1 MPTNGSTEARK
12 LRSRLN
18 HPIIDADG
26 HWLEYG
32 PVMREEFRRIGG
44 DAAVEALAAAT
55 DRVPSALRMSLPDR
69 RRRRVGMEAFW
80 SSPSENVLDRATAML
95 PRLMHERLDDLGID
109 FCVVYPTA
117 GLGFH
122 RMQDTR
128 LRRAICRSYN
138 VFAADQFRGL
148 EDRVIPAAI
157 IPMYTPEEAI
167 EELEYASKQLG
178 YKVVMVGGLMRRKV
192 AALAEENPD
201 ASKVVDWYDVI
212 GIDSEHDYDP
222 VWAKCRELRI
232 APSFHNGAR
241 SILLRNSPSNFCYN
255 HIGHFASAGHAVA
268 KALFFGGVTRRF
280 PDLNFAFLE
289 GGVGWACM
297 LYADL
302 IGHWEKR
309 NRQAIESTNPDKLDR
324 AALLGYAQK
333 YGREA
338 VVEAVRRGDGLE
350 GDSNSKLTGGL
361 EDLDDYFRCKI
372 SAKSDIRDLFVPR
385 FYFGCEADD
394 PVNAWAFNRKAN
406 PMGARLNALFSS
418 DIGHFD
424 VPDMTDVVPE
434 AYELVEHELLT
445 SDDFR
450 DFMFMNAVRFWGEVN
465 PDFFKGTVVEK
476 VAAQALARPAG
487 APAGR

>member
-1 MPTNGSTEARK
+1 MPTDA
-12 LRSRLN
+12 SRLRARLS
-18 HPIIDADG
+18 HPVIDADG

-44 DAAVEALAAAT
+44 DAAVEALALASQ
-55 DRVPSALRMSLPDR
+55 RVPSALSMSVAER
-69 RRRRVGMEAFW
+69 TRRRVGQEAFW
-80 SSPSENVLDRATAML
+80 ASPSENVLDRATAML

-109 FCVVYPTA
+109 VSVVYPTS
-117 GLGFH
+117 GLSFH

-128 LRRAICRSYN
+128 LRRAICRAYN
-138 VFAADQFRGL
+138 VFTADQFSGL
-148 EDRVIPAAI
+148 GDRVIPAAI

-167 EELEYASKQLG
+167 EELEFVVRQLG
-178 YKVVMVGGLMRRKV
+178 YKVVMVGGMMRRRV
-192 AALAEENPD
+192 PALEEEHPE
-201 ASKVVDWYDVI
+201 ASKLVEWYDVI
-212 GIDSEHDYDP
+212 GLDSPYDYDP
-222 VWAKCRELRI
+222 VWAKCRELRV

-309 NRQAIESTNPDKLDR
+309 NRDALELTNPGRLDR
-324 AALLGYAQK
+324 AALLAYAEK

-338 VVEAVRRGDGLE
+338 MAAAVRRGEGLE
-350 GDSNSKLTGGL
+350 GDGGSSALTGGI
-361 EDLDDYFRCKI
+361 ENLDDYFRCGVERKE
-372 SAKSDIRDLFVPR
+372 DIRDRFVRPY
-385 FYFGCEADD
+385 YFGCEADD
-394 PVNAWAFNRKAN
+394 PVNGWAFNRAAN
-406 PMGARLNALFSS
+406 PLGARLNALFSS

-424 VPDMTDVVPE
+424 VPDMADVVPE
-434 AYELVEHELLT
+434 AFELVEHGLL
-445 SDDFR
+445 SDDDFR
-450 DFMFMNAVRFWGEVN
+450 DFMFANAVRFWGEVN
-465 PDFFKGTVVEK
+465 PDFFHGTAVEK
-476 VAAQALARPAG
+476 PAAQLLAAR
-487 APAGR
+487 

>member
-1 MPTNGSTEARK
+1 MPINGSTEARK

-44 DAAVEALAAAT
+44 DAAVEGLAVAS
-55 DRVPSALRMSLPDR
+55 DRVPNSLRLSPAER
-69 RRRRVGMEAFW
+69 SRRRVGMEAFW

-95 PRLMHERLDDLGID
+95 PRLMYERLDDLGID

-122 RMQDTR
+122 RQPDPR
-128 LRRAICRSYN
+128 LRRAICRAYN
-138 VFAADQFRGL
+138 VFTADQFRGL
-148 EDRVIPAAI
+148 GDRVIPAAI

-167 EELEYASKQLG
+167 EELEFASKQLG
-178 YKVVMVGGLMRRKV
+178 YKVMMLGGLMRRRV
-192 AALAEENPD
+192 AAVAEEQPD
-201 ASKVVDWYDVI
+201 AARFAEWYDVI

-222 VWAKCRELRI
+222 VWAKCRELRV

-309 NRQAIESTNPDKLDR
+309 NRQAIESTNPNKLDV
-324 AALLGYAQK
+324 AALLGYVEK
-333 YGREA
+333 YGRDA
-338 VVEAVRRGDGLE
+338 VVEAVRRGEGLE

-361 EDLDDYFRCKI
+361 EDLDDYFRCQI
-372 SAKSDIRDLFVPR
+372 GSKSDLRDLFVPR

-394 PVNAWAFNRKAN
+394 PVNAWAFNRRSN

-434 AYELVEHELLT
+434 AYELVEHELIT

-450 DFMFMNAVRFWGEVN
+450 DFMFTNAVRFWGEVN
-465 PDFFKGTVVEK
+465 PDFFKGTAVEK
-476 VAAQALARPAG
+476 AAAETLARPAG
-487 APAGR
+487 APVGR

>member
-1 MPTNGSTEARK
+1 MSENGHVDPRN
-12 LRSRLN
+12 LRSRLS

-32 PVMREEFRRIGG
+32 PVMREAFRKSGG
-44 DAAVEALAAAT
+44 EAAAEGLALASQ
-55 DRVPSALRMSLPDR
+55 RVPNALTMTVAERG
-69 RRRRVGMEAFW
+69 RRRVGQEAFW
-80 SSPSENVLDRATAML
+80 SSPCENVLDRATAML
-95 PRLMHERLDDLGID
+95 PRLLHERLPDLGID
-109 FCVVYPTA
+109 FSVVYPTA
-117 GLGFH
+117 GLSYH

-128 LRRAICRSYN
+128 LRRAICRAYN

-167 EELEYASKQLG
+167 EEIEFAATQLG
-178 YKVVMVGGLMRRKV
+178 YRVIMVGGMMRRPV
-192 AALAEENPD
+192 PALAEERPEA
-201 ASKVVDWYDVI
+201 ASLVEWYDVI
-212 GIDSEHDYDP
+212 GIDSPHDYDP
-222 VWAKCRELRI
+222 VWQKCRELKL
-232 APSFHNGAR
+232 APTFHNGAR

-309 NRQAIESTNPDKLDR
+309 NGHAIQSTHPSKLDR
-324 AALLGYAQK
+324 GRLLELARQ
-333 YGREA
+333 YGRPELIEA
-338 VVEAVRRGDGLE
+338 VQRGEGLE
-350 GDSNSKLTGGL
+350 GDSNSTLTGGV
-361 EDLDDYFRCKI
+361 EDVDDYFRCRIEKTQ
-372 SAKSDIRDLFVPR
+372 DIRDLFVPR

-394 PVNAWAFNRKAN
+394 PANAWAFNTRAN
-406 PMGARLNALFSS
+406 PMRSRLNAIFSS

-424 VPDMTDVVPE
+424 VPDMREVVPE
-434 AYELVEHELLT
+434 AYELVEHGLLT
-445 SDDFR
+445 DEDFR
-450 DFMFMNAVRFWGEVN
+450 DFVFGNAVRFWGEVN
-465 PDFFKGTVVEK
+465 PDFFRGTTVEK
-476 VAAQALARPAG
+476 AAAEALAG
-487 APAGR
+487 ARQ

>member
-1 MPTNGSTEARK
+1 MTHNGHLDARE
-12 LRSRLN
+12 LRARLT

-26 HWLEYG
+26 HWLEYS
-32 PVMREEFRRIGG
+32 PVMNQEFRRIGG
-44 DAAVEALAAAT
+44 EAAVEGLALASQ
-55 DRVPSALRMSLPDR
+55 RVPNSLKMTVAER
-69 RRRRVGMEAFW
+69 TRRRVGQEAFW
-80 SSPSENVLDRATAML
+80 SSPCENVLDRATAMM
-95 PRLMHERLDDLGID
+95 PRLMYERLDDLGID
-109 FCVVYPTA
+109 FAVVYPTA
-117 GLGFH
+117 GLSYH

-128 LRRAICRSYN
+128 LRRAICRAYN

-167 EELEYASKQLG
+167 EEIEFAATQLG
-178 YKVVMVGGLMRRKV
+178 YKVIMVGGMMRRPV
-192 AALAEENPD
+192 PALAEERPD
-201 ASKVVDWYDVI
+201 AASLVEWYDVI
-212 GIDSEHDYDP
+212 GIDSPHDYDP
-222 VWAKCRELRI
+222 VWRKCRELRL

-309 NRQAIESTNPDKLDR
+309 NGQAIQSTHPSRLDR
-324 AALLGYAQK
+324 AKLLELAGKYA
-333 YGREA
+333 RPE
-338 VVEAVRRGDGLE
+338 VVEAVRRGEGLE
-350 GDSNSKLTGGL
+350 GDSNSTLTGGV
-361 EDLDDYFRCKI
+361 EDVDDYFRCRIERKE
-372 SAKSDIRDLFVPR
+372 DIRDLFVPR

-394 PVNAWAFNRKAN
+394 PVNAWAFNTTAN
-406 PMGARLNALFSS
+406 PMGARLNAIFSS

-424 VPDMTDVVPE
+424 VPDMSAVVPE
-434 AYELVEHELLT
+434 AYELVEHGLLGD
-445 SDDFR
+445 DDFR
-450 DFMFMNAVRFWGEVN
+450 DFMFGNAVRFWGEVN
-465 PDFFKGTVVEK
+465 PDFFKGTAVEK
-476 VAAQALARPAG
+476 AAAEELARPA
-487 APAGR
+487 ARR